1 MLPTKD
7 SIQDT
12 YRTETEEMR
21 EDISANGKQKR
32 TVAVFIADKM
42 DFMSKIVIR
51 DKEGHYI
58 MLKESVNQEDIK
70 L

>member
-1 MLPTKD
+1 
-7 SIQDT
+7 
-12 YRTETEEMR
+12 MR

-42 DFMSKIVIR
+42 DFKSKIVIR

-58 MLKESVNQEDIK
+58 MKIIIK
-70 L
+70 G

>member
-1 MLPTKD
+1 
-7 SIQDT
+7 
-12 YRTETEEMR
+12 MR

-42 DFMSKIVIR
+42 DFMSKVVIR

-58 MLKESVNQEDIK
+58 MLKESVNREDIK

>member
-1 MLPTKD
+1 MT
-7 SIQDT
+7 
-12 YRTETEEMR
+12 

-32 TVAVFIADKM
+32 TVAIFISDKIY
-42 DFMSKIVIR
+42 FKSKIVIR

-58 MLKESVNQEDIK
+58 MIKGSVNQEDIK